1 MRGAGQNI
9 AHASSGLK
17 RKKPLRRLG
26 QQTLRA
32 VPGGWETGSR
42 TPIERFRAA
51 CPTIERSP
59 NRQARDATRRGT
71 RGSRLSFPILPPRN
85 VAQSSRDITDMLPE
99 VFECPQ
105 CQRQFVVEL
114 VESAAD
120 QSIHCPQCKRYLG
133 EKDLNFVIITE
144 IEELAERLRFERDR
158 LERDEAVYSMT
169 DCDAELRTYGVE
181 VYKVVSILRKTLAD
195 LESLKQSYR

>member
-1 MRGAGQNI
+1 
-9 AHASSGLK
+9 
-17 RKKPLRRLG
+17 
-26 QQTLRA
+26 
-32 VPGGWETGSR
+32 
-42 TPIERFRAA
+42 
-51 CPTIERSP
+51 
-59 NRQARDATRRGT
+59 
-71 RGSRLSFPILPPRN
+71 
-85 VAQSSRDITDMLPE
+85 MLPE

-133 EKDLNFVIITE
+133 EKDLNFVIISE

-158 LERDEAVYSMT
+158 LEKDEAVYSMT
-169 DCDAELRTYGVE
+169 DCDAELKTYGIE
-181 VYKVVSILRKTLAD
+181 VFKVVNILRRTLAD

>member
-1 MRGAGQNI
+1 
-9 AHASSGLK
+9 
-17 RKKPLRRLG
+17 
-26 QQTLRA
+26 
-32 VPGGWETGSR
+32 
-42 TPIERFRAA
+42 
-51 CPTIERSP
+51 
-59 NRQARDATRRGT
+59 
-71 RGSRLSFPILPPRN
+71 
-85 VAQSSRDITDMLPE
+85 MLPE

-133 EKDLNFVIITE
+133 EKDLNFVIISE

-158 LERDEAVYSMT
+158 LEKDEAVYSMT

-181 VYKVVSILRKTLAD
+181 IYKVVNILRRTLAD

>member
-1 MRGAGQNI
+1 
-9 AHASSGLK
+9 
-17 RKKPLRRLG
+17 
-26 QQTLRA
+26 
-32 VPGGWETGSR
+32 
-42 TPIERFRAA
+42 
-51 CPTIERSP
+51 
-59 NRQARDATRRGT
+59 
-71 RGSRLSFPILPPRN
+71 
-85 VAQSSRDITDMLPE
+85 MLPE

-133 EKDLNFVIITE
+133 EKDLNFVIISE

-158 LERDEAVYSMT
+158 LEKDEAVYSMT

-181 VYKVVSILRKTLAD
+181 IHKVVHILRRTLAD